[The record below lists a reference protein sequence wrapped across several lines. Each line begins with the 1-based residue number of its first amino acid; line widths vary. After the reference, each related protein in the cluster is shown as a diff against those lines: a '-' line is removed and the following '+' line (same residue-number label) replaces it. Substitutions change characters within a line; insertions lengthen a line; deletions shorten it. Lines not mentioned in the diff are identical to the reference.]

1 VRKVQIN
8 SELKVS
14 SHIPSTKSVPLK
26 EGDIYSALVKERLP
40 QNEAILQIRGQDVKV
55 KFEGEP
61 PKQNQVTVE
70 ITNTKQEI
78 PQVKAIS
85 LSTTEKTNS
94 LAGTNGV
101 AKQLN
106 GGAPVS
112 NETQSAVNF
121 LLSKGIPLNKDT
133 FQQIQTFMDDK
144 NGTLDQKLET
154 LSALVK
160 KGLEPTAIHIKT
172 VHQALHEKS
181 FASSIEEVLKQ
192 IDPEFQF
199 KSQGRT
205 ENSLKSEGNSAQ
217 SQLQLKAAA
226 QRVSE
231 AINLLEK
238 VTVDPKKLELLN
250 QLKSDINSRNIKE
263 VVQKLR
269 ESFSAE
275 LRRLQN
281 VGSKLSDA
289 TKLENMARVA
299 NQGQEQVQQPRLE
312 TVQKE
317 STTLNNTNTNSSQ
330 LIQKAIQVLK
340 KEPSMNEVFQKLS
353 TVLDQATSL
362 NQKQQET
369 FANSLAKAEELVHGG
384 KELGARQELMQS
396 LTKINNEIPVS
407 QNQNSITQ
415 VDQAEAYQM
424 QEELIAS
431 LPIQSKNFIV
441 ETVSKKLSQMA
452 IDFKNFKNDIS
463 KSLQTVEQ
471 LVQQFKSRSTIT
483 AKPML
488 ETVIQKLDQAILR
501 SDFMLYADMRTEKKM
516 LTASAQLA
524 DAKKLLSKG
533 DFSGATKIVSEVRTV
548 LDKMIFKPSDVRV
561 KHFVSQELGNLEN
574 LPASKQVTQNLEM
587 SMNALKQEPMARNA
601 YEYLR
606 NLGLTHE
613 TDHAQALVSRDR
625 NQESLP
631 QSLKSFLLKMNDGE
645 GKADGVLNSI
655 TGQQLL
661 SKNDP
666 SGLQSLM
673 FTLPLL
679 LQEKLE
685 NVKVFVNSKNQNE
698 KIDWENCS
706 LFFLFETKKLG
717 EVGISLTSTDRTL
730 SVKIKNDQHGFQEKM
745 EPLAELAKERL
756 SDIGYNIAGI
766 KFEPLNTNE
775 KPETVTPSAQQ
786 TQLSKM
792 TEKGYDFSV

>member
-1 VRKVQIN
+1 
-8 SELKVS
+8 
-14 SHIPSTKSVPLK
+14 
-26 EGDIYSALVKERLP
+26 
-40 QNEAILQIRGQDVKV
+40 
-55 KFEGEP
+55 
-61 PKQNQVTVE
+61 
-70 ITNTKQEI
+70 
-78 PQVKAIS
+78 
-85 LSTTEKTNS
+85 
-94 LAGTNGV
+94 
-101 AKQLN
+101 
-106 GGAPVS
+106 
-112 NETQSAVNF
+112 
-121 LLSKGIPLNKDT
+121 
-133 FQQIQTFMDDK
+133 
-144 NGTLDQKLET
+144 
-154 LSALVK
+154 
-160 KGLEPTAIHIKT
+160 
-172 VHQALHEKS
+172 
-181 FASSIEEVLKQ
+181 
-192 IDPEFQF
+192 
-199 KSQGRT
+199 
-205 ENSLKSEGNSAQ
+205 
-217 SQLQLKAAA
+217 
-226 QRVSE
+226 
-231 AINLLEK
+231 
-238 VTVDPKKLELLN
+238 
-250 QLKSDINSRNIKE
+250 
-263 VVQKLR
+263 
-269 ESFSAE
+269 
-275 LRRLQN
+275 
-281 VGSKLSDA
+281 
-289 TKLENMARVA
+289 
-299 NQGQEQVQQPRLE
+299 
-312 TVQKE
+312 
-317 STTLNNTNTNSSQ
+317 
-330 LIQKAIQVLK
+330 
-340 KEPSMNEVFQKLS
+340 MNEVFQKLS
-353 TVLDQATSL
+353 TLLDQATSL
-362 NQKQQET
+362 NEKQQQT

-396 LTKINNEIPVS
+396 LIKINNEIPVS
-407 QNQNSITQ
+407 QNLNSITQ

-441 ETVSKKLSQMA
+441 ETVSKKLSQVA

-463 KSLQTVEQ
+463 RSLQTVEQ

-524 DAKKLLSKG
+524 EAKKLLSKG

-561 KHFVSQELGNLEN
+561 KHFVSLELGNLEN

-613 TDHAQALVSRDR
+613 ADHAQALVSRDR

-730 SVKIKNDQHGFQEKM
+730 SVKIKNDQQGFQEKM

>member
-1 VRKVQIN
+1 MQIN
-8 SELKVS
+8 QELKVS
-14 SHIPSTKSVPLK
+14 SQIPSAKLVQLK

-70 ITNTKQEI
+70 ITNSKQEV
-78 PQVKAIS
+78 PQVKEIS
-85 LSTTEKTNS
+85 LSTIEKTNS
-94 LAGTNGV
+94 LNSTN
-101 AKQLN
+101 AIARQLN

-112 NETQSAVNF
+112 NETQSAVDF
-121 LLSKGIPLNKDT
+121 LLSKGIPLNKVT

-144 NGTLDQKLET
+144 NGTLDQKHET

-160 KGLEPTAIHIKT
+160 KGLEPTATHIKA

-181 FASSIEEVLKQ
+181 FASSIEDVIKG
-192 IDPEFQF
+192 IDPEFRF
-199 KSQGRT
+199 KSQERT
-205 ENSLKSEGNSAQ
+205 DASLKSEGNSAQ
-217 SQLQLKAAA
+217 SQLQLKAAV
-226 QRVSE
+226 QRVAE
-231 AINLLEK
+231 AINLLET
-238 VTVDPKKLELLN
+238 VTVDPKKLGMLK
-250 QLKSDINSRNIKE
+250 QLKADINSNNIKE
-263 VVQKLR
+263 VVQKIR
-269 ESFSAE
+269 ESFSFE

-281 VGSKLSDA
+281 VASKLSDSV
-289 TKLENMARVA
+289 KLANMARVA
-299 NQGQEQVQQPRLE
+299 TQTQEQVQQSILE
-312 TVQKE
+312 PVQKE
-317 STTLNNTNTNSSQ
+317 PTKLIDNNINSNQ
-330 LIQKAIQVLK
+330 LIQKAIHVLK
-340 KEPSMNEVFQKLS
+340 KEPKMNEVFQQLS
-353 TVLDQATSL
+353 ALLDQATSL
-362 NQKQQET
+362 DEKHQEMLT
-369 FANSLAKAEELVHGG
+369 KSLAKAEELVQSG

-396 LTKINNEIPVS
+396 LTKINNEIPVVS
-407 QNQNSITQ
+407 NQNLTTQ
-415 VDQAEAYQM
+415 VDRTEAYQM

-441 ETVSKKLSQMA
+441 ETVSKKLSQVA

-471 LVQQFKSRSTIT
+471 LVQQFKSRSTVT

-488 ETVIQKLDQAILR
+488 DTIIQKLDQAILR

-524 DAKKLLSKG
+524 EAKKLLSKG
-533 DFSGATKIVSEVRTV
+533 DYSGATRIVSEVRSV
-548 LDKMIFKPSDVRV
+548 LDKMTFKPSDVRV
-561 KHFVSQELGNLEN
+561 KHYVSQELGNLEN

-606 NLGLTHE
+606 HLGLTHE
-613 TDHAQALVSRDR
+613 ADHAQALVSRDR
-625 NQESLP
+625 NQEALP

-730 SVKIKNDQHGFQEKM
+730 SVKIKNDQQGFQEKM
-745 EPLAELAKERL
+745 EPLAVLAKERL
-756 SDIGYNIAGI
+756 SDIGYNIGGI
-766 KFEPLNTNE
+766 KFEPLNKLE
-775 KPETVTPSAQQ
+775 KTEAVSLNAQQ